1 MDEDS
6 PFYVRDSFN
15 TAEDS
20 LNAIVLLH
28 ESGGVD
34 QITMS
39 AVARSL
45 NMARSSIHQA
55 HGNITG
61 FYVSLISRF
70 SFRWYDWFS
79 RGYADPTPVRLP
91 EAPSDEVGVRVWSSL
106 RAVAAAQAQAGN
118 REPWQAVERV
128 LGRERRFLADAI
140 RDAHGSWPEAAKVDG
155 LLALAD
161 GLRTQM
167 VSPIEPLPLG
177 DASTLVLGYWTD
189 VLRLP
194 PRAGFS
200 DC

>member
-1 MDEDS
+1 MDQDS
-6 PFYVRDSFN
+6 PFYECNSFS
-15 TAEDS
+15 TTEDS

-39 AVARSL
+39 AVARRL

-55 HGNITG
+55 HGNLTG

-79 RGYADPTPVRLP
+79 SGYGDPTPVRLP
-91 EAPSDEVGVRVWSSL
+91 EEASDHVGVRVWSSL
-106 RAVAAAQAQAGN
+106 RAVAAAQAQAGS
-118 REPWQAVERV
+118 REPWDAVERV
-128 LGRERRFLADAI
+128 LGRERRFLAAAI
-140 RDAHGSWPEAAKVDG
+140 RDAHGSWPEPATVGG

-167 VSPIEPLPLG
+167 VSPVEPLALG

-194 PRAGFS
+194 PRS
-200 DC
+200 VDS